1 MTNTQSGETI
11 AAIDLGSHSSRLL
24 VERDGETLVRLVEL
38 TKLSEGM
45 KETGQIQPAAFERV
59 RVALVEYRRV
69 MDEHGVVRARVAA
82 TAAAR
87 DAKNGADFVAMVT
100 DVTGYEP
107 EIFSGDTEAEMTFL
121 GATAELDPADGP
133 FLVIDIG
140 GRSTE
145 FAYGHETFEAGISL
159 EMGSVRLSE
168 EYLESDP
175 PRPEELSACV
185 TVAGA
190 WLEDVDRELPQ
201 AHSAKTVIGVA
212 GTISTAV
219 AVEIGLPEY
228 DRDEIHG
235 FELTKE
241 ACEDVFRTL
250 ATENRDDRAHNPGL
264 PAGRV
269 DTIVGGMS
277 ILVKIMRHFDLDHLV
292 ASESDI
298 LDGLV
303 RSIR

>member
-1 MTNTQSGETI
+1 MSETI

-45 KETGQIQPAAFERV
+45 GETGKIQPAAFDRV
-59 RVALVEYRRV
+59 RTALSEYRQV
-69 MDEHGVVRARVAA
+69 MDEHGVVRARVGA

-87 DAKNGADFVAMVT
+87 DATNGADFVAMVT
-100 DVTGYEP
+100 EVTGYEP
-107 EIFSGDTEAEMTFL
+107 EVFSGDTEAEMTFL

-145 FAYGHETFEAGISL
+145 FAYGHESFEAGISL
-159 EMGSVRLSE
+159 EMGSVRFSE
-168 EYLESDP
+168 EFLESDP

-185 TVAGA
+185 TVAGT

-228 DRDEIHG
+228 DRNEIHG
-235 FELTKE
+235 FELSKE

-250 ATENRDDRAHNPGL
+250 ATEDREDRAHNPGL
-264 PAGRV
+264 PEGRV

-292 ASESDI
+292 ASEADI
-298 LDGLV
+298 LDGLA